1 MIFLFKGE
9 LRMAAHRSD
18 LMDEQI
24 RVLVVEDEK
33 IVGEAIRAL
42 LEDAQGIDV
51 VDEAIT
57 GEAAIRKARQ
67 LKPDVI
73 LVDLLLPDKS
83 GVEVIEE
90 ILADDPN
97 AHILVLTG
105 FSDDSRVAAAFQA
118 GALGYVLKTQAT
130 TELVQAIQTAH
141 QGQSSLHPAI
151 ATKLVRQL
159 KRPLESASE
168 DSLISEPE
176 ERVLIGIA
184 RGYSNQDIAEE
195 LGLSLSTVRTH
206 VSKILSKLHLD
217 NRTQAALYALKKGL
231 VALDQIRTD
240 SAPTDATPHEDE
252 ASA

>member
-1 MIFLFKGE
+1 
-9 LRMAAHRSD
+9 
-18 LMDEQI
+18 MDEQI

-42 LEDAQGIDV
+42 LEDAPGINV
-51 VDEAIT
+51 IDEATT

-90 ILADDPN
+90 IMANDPG

-105 FSDDSRVAAAFQA
+105 FSDDSRVTAAFQA

-130 TELVQAIQTAH
+130 TELVQAIQTAYH
-141 QGQSSLHPAI
+141 GQSALHPAI

-159 KRPLESASE
+159 KRPLESVSE
-168 DSLISEPE
+168 ESLLSEPE
-176 ERVLIGIA
+176 ERVLIGVA
-184 RGYSNQDIAEE
+184 RGFSNQEIAEE
-195 LGLSLSTVRTH
+195 LDLSLSTVRTH
-206 VSKILSKLHLD
+206 VSKILSKLNLE

-231 VALDQIRTD
+231 VMLEQVRANPLPNASHQDD
-240 SAPTDATPHEDE
+240 DAN
-252 ASA
+252 A